1 MKKIKE
7 TTAKMIQ
14 TLSERFTK
22 TAVGKSSF
30 IGIYEIEIPNEI
42 ECWIKEDKLRLQKKG
57 DDSNGYFMEN

>member
-1 MKKIKE
+1 
-7 TTAKMIQ
+7 MIQ

-42 ECWIKEDKLRLQKKG
+42 ECWIKEDKLRLQEKG
-57 DDSNGYFMEN
+57 DDSNGYLGEI